1 MMGRTLF
8 RWKLIKWLTLSN
20 VLSLV
25 RTCQKSKRKTFQVS
39 CQLFENRKRKE
50 IEGVGRTYN
59 AFGIDQEQMLVVTG
73 LHSRQHVLAL
83 RALRL
88 ANQEISVL

>member
-25 RTCQKSKRKTFQVS
+25 RTCQKSKRKNIS
-39 CQLFENRKRKE
+39 SLLSNYLKKEKE

>member
-1 MMGRTLF
+1 MAHAFKRPVFSADLPKVQKKKHF
-8 RWKLIKWLTLSN
+8 K
-20 VLSLV
+20 SLV
-25 RTCQKSKRKTFQVS
+25 NYLKK
-39 CQLFENRKRKE
+39 EKE